1 MARGGGV
8 KRWSLVA
15 LVVALAAIAGARLLA
30 RPEAPASPVVAS
42 RPIKVEV
49 LNGCGVPGAAERVAT
64 LLREGHFI
72 VERTGNAPEFGHT
85 ENLVIAR
92 TTDREAM
99 EEVARRLDC
108 PNRLV
113 QRNEAADVDVTVIVG
128 RPR

>member
-1 MARGGGV
+1 MARGGAA
-8 KRWSLVA
+8 KRWGLI
-15 LVVALAAIAGARLLA
+15 LGLVALAAIAGARLVA
-30 RPEAPASPVVAS
+30 RPKAPEAPAVAS
-42 RPIKVEV
+42 RPIRVEV

-64 LLREGHFI
+64 VLREGRFL
-72 VERTGNAPEFGHT
+72 VERIGNAPEFGHT

-92 TTDREAM
+92 TADREAM